1 MRMNITSVA
10 LTWLL
15 AAQLAQADDPINV
28 SKTGTVLSDE
38 VLYSIGGGSA
48 VSMGSAGQM
57 DSIGVGFGWNNDMMC
72 GNMNLSTTL
81 ENQLNGATQGFQNI
95 MGSVIQNAT
104 GAVMSLP
111 ALIIQRANP
120 QLYNLITNGILQ
132 ARIDYDRSKG
142 TCRAIAEKMADIA
155 GEQTGW
161 GKIAEGQALGATLA
175 SGGKDAV
182 SALEVVEK
190 KGGNDGVTWVGGDK
204 AGGSGQ
210 KPIRIVN
217 DVTRAGY
224 NLLTSRSVKDSSSV
238 PSASCNNGLVCNTWS
253 SPQEAAAFATRVLG
267 EQQQQTC
274 EGCQKTVTA
283 AGVGLTPLIQET
295 YDKKLQSLQE
305 LLSKS
310 KPLTAENLAAAGTD
324 ALPITRGVIEAL
336 RDERDQDVLARRLA
350 SDVSL
355 MDVLS
360 KALLLQRLMF
370 AGAKEPNVAAN
381 GLATQAVDQ
390 QTSLLQQEISNLKTE
405 LELRRELASNS
416 PHAGHRAR
424 ATTRLRVQWRVRV
437 GARCRS
443 PRSPAGPLCRRR
455 QVGVGRE
462 TVMADTLTTRKLLG
476 QLLVGVLI
484 VIGLAV
490 VGTLLSLFALN
501 HFGGIQGLEAW
512 RQSNYWS
519 LFAWRALLYC
529 ALAIAWFRLKQ
540 QELSA
545 HERQRIRRIEILVLL
560 LVLLIEFSKAYF
572 RTGGAA

>member
-182 SALEVVEK
+182 SALEAVEK

-224 NLLTSRSVKDSSSV
+224 NLLTSRSVNDSSSV

-253 SPQEAAAFATRVLG
+253 SPR
-267 EQQQQTC
+267 
-274 EGCQKTVTA
+274 
-283 AGVGLTPLIQET
+283 
-295 YDKKLQSLQE
+295 
-305 LLSKS
+305 
-310 KPLTAENLAAAGTD
+310 KPPHSPPGYWGSNSNRPAKA
-324 ALPITRGVIEAL
+324 
-336 RDERDQDVLARRLA
+336 ARR
-350 SDVSL
+350 
-355 MDVLS
+355 
-360 KALLLQRLMF
+360 R
-370 AGAKEPNVAAN
+370 
-381 GLATQAVDQ
+381 
-390 QTSLLQQEISNLKTE
+390 
-405 LELRRELASNS
+405 
-416 PHAGHRAR
+416 
-424 ATTRLRVQWRVRV
+424 
-437 GARCRS
+437 
-443 PRSPAGPLCRRR
+443 
-455 QVGVGRE
+455 
-462 TVMADTLTTRKLLG
+462 
-476 QLLVGVLI
+476 
-484 VIGLAV
+484 
-490 VGTLLSLFALN
+490 
-501 HFGGIQGLEAW
+501 
-512 RQSNYWS
+512 
-519 LFAWRALLYC
+519 
-529 ALAIAWFRLKQ
+529 
-540 QELSA
+540 
-545 HERQRIRRIEILVLL
+545 
-560 LVLLIEFSKAYF
+560 
-572 RTGGAA
+572 

>member
-175 SGGKDAV
+175 SDGKDAV
-182 SALEVVEK
+182 SALEAVEK

-224 NLLTSRSVKDSSSV
+224 NLLTSRSVNDSSSV
-238 PSASCNNGLVCNTWS
+238 PSATCNNGLVCNTWS

-355 MDVLS
+355 MEVLS

-416 PHAGHRAR
+416 PMRVIERGQQRASGSSGVFESAPDADRLDRLQAPSAAG
-424 ATTRLRVQWRVRV
+424 
-437 GARCRS
+437 GKS
-443 PRSPAGPLCRRR
+443 G
-455 QVGVGRE
+455 GRP
-462 TVMADTLTTRKLLG
+462 
-476 QLLVGVLI
+476 
-484 VIGLAV
+484 
-490 VGTLLSLFALN
+490 
-501 HFGGIQGLEAW
+501 
-512 RQSNYWS
+512 
-519 LFAWRALLYC
+519 
-529 ALAIAWFRLKQ
+529 
-540 QELSA
+540 
-545 HERQRIRRIEILVLL
+545 
-560 LVLLIEFSKAYF
+560 
-572 RTGGAA
+572 

>member
-48 VSMGSAGQM
+48 VSMGTAGQM

-182 SALEVVEK
+182 SALEAVEK

-224 NLLTSRSVKDSSSV
+224 NLLTSRSVNDSSSV
-238 PSASCNNGLVCNTWS
+238 PSATCNNGLVCNTWS
-253 SPQEAAAFATRVLG
+253 PPQEAAAFATRVLG

-416 PHAGHRAR
+416 PMRVIERGQQRASGSSGVFESAPDADRLDRLQAPSAAGGKSGG
-424 ATTRLRVQWRVRV
+424 RL
-437 GARCRS
+437 
-443 PRSPAGPLCRRR
+443 
-455 QVGVGRE
+455 
-462 TVMADTLTTRKLLG
+462 
-476 QLLVGVLI
+476 
-484 VIGLAV
+484 
-490 VGTLLSLFALN
+490 
-501 HFGGIQGLEAW
+501 
-512 RQSNYWS
+512 
-519 LFAWRALLYC
+519 
-529 ALAIAWFRLKQ
+529 
-540 QELSA
+540 
-545 HERQRIRRIEILVLL
+545 
-560 LVLLIEFSKAYF
+560 
-572 RTGGAA
+572 